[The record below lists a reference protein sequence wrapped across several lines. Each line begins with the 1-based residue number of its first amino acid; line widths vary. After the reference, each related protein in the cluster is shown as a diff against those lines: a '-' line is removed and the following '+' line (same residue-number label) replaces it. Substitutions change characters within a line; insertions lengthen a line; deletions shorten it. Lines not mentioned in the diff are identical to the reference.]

1 MRKRSS
7 GNTCHG
13 SFLAIVPIALSLLFL
28 PALSRAQQIV
38 AIPPDDARLFHALFL
53 NSVAQ
58 KAIAVNA
65 ADAVKVVALSGTA
78 AQRLA
83 GLEMQHQAYLA
94 LVQSKK
100 KTPHPAA
107 LQGFAAQQSVL
118 DWRGINDLR
127 QGLSPQGW
135 QQLRTWSNGPFRDSV
150 NAGTTL
156 LEGN

>member
-1 MRKRSS
+1 M
-7 GNTCHG
+7 
-13 SFLAIVPIALSLLFL
+13 
-28 PALSRAQQIV
+28 

-53 NSVAQ
+53 NPGAQ
-58 KAIAVNA
+58 KTIAVNA
-65 ADAVKVVALSGTA
+65 VDAVKVLALSVTA

-83 GLEMQHQAYLA
+83 SLDTQRQTYLA

-100 KTPHPAA
+100 KTPHPAT
-107 LQGFAAQQSVL
+107 LQGFSAQQSLL

-135 QQLRTWSNGPFRDSV
+135 RELRAWINGPFRDSV

-156 LEGN
+156 LGGN